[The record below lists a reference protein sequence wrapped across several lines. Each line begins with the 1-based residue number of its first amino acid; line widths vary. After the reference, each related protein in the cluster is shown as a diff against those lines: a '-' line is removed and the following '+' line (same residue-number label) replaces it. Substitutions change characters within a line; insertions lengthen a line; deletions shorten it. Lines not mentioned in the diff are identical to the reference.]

1 MKKAERRLYLMRGD
15 QRLRS
20 YPIALGFSP
29 KGHKRREGD
38 GRTPEGRYVIDWK
51 NSASRFRKSLHLS
64 YPNPADARRAAFR
77 HQAPGGMIMI
87 HGQPSGHRDAQPIEG
102 DWTLGCIAVSNP
114 AIEEIWSLTSTG
126 VPIEILP

>member
-1 MKKAERRLYLMRGD
+1 
-15 QRLRS
+15 
-20 YPIALGFSP
+20 
-29 KGHKRREGD
+29 
-38 GRTPEGRYVIDWK
+38 
-51 NSASRFRKSLHLS
+51 
-64 YPNPADARRAAFR
+64 
-77 HQAPGGMIMI
+77 MI